1 MEEKMNQRIRLT
13 KQLLKNS
20 LMELLETESIQKI
33 AIKSL
38 CERAGINRST
48 FYKYYGSQFDLLREI
63 EEDAVQNVIS
73 ILESHPDGKADALLE
88 ICRYL
93 DQNVLFVRPLITND
107 SEFVKMI
114 FSHPTIQREIE
125 QSLAPY
131 YDAAQQEYIFDF
143 IAFGSA
149 RIIQIWINK
158 RERESAGEI
167 AQLLAK
173 LMIIPQ

>member
-33 AIKSL
+33 AIKTL
-38 CERAGINRST
+38 CQRAGINRST
-48 FYKYYGSQFDLLREI
+48 FYKYYGSQYDLLREI
-63 EEDAVQNVIS
+63 EMDAVRDVVS
-73 ILESHPDGKADALLE
+73 ILESHPDKKADALQE

-93 DQNVLFVRPLITND
+93 DQNELFVRPLITND
-107 SEFVKMI
+107 SEFVRMI
-114 FSHPTIQREIE
+114 FSHPTIRQEIE
-125 QSLAPY
+125 RSLAPY
-131 YDAAQQEYIFDF
+131 FAPAQQEYIFDF

-149 RIIQIWINK
+149 RIIQLWINK

-167 AQLLAK
+167 AGLLTD
-173 LMIIPQ
+173 LMRLS